1 MTETY
6 LYSLGVLEHPS
17 PASKNV
23 RVGRVLRVLRVI
35 PLCVTVAVIAVR
47 ASTCAGC
54 SIRFCNQWL
63 RSGLKGDT
71 LVRDD
76 LFHKRGIQRKGLLT
90 SNWISLME
98 LLHVSTFLI
107 HFYHQSIVLDLQLTN
122 GQELDALPFRSQ
134 SHGLENAP
142 ARHLLGSP
150 GVWLRWRHLP
160 WQRKK
165 APWVGPNMCW
175 SSILTTY
182 QVFGFMD
189 FVVSFEFFICLV
201 LSSHPKNCG
210 SSAHS
215 MQGMEFGK

>member
-6 LYSLGVLEHPS
+6 LHSLGVLEHPS
-17 PASKNV
+17 PASRNV

-63 RSGLKGDT
+63 RSGLEGDT

-98 LLHVSTFLI
+98 LLHVSTFL
-107 HFYHQSIVLDLQLTN
+107 
-122 GQELDALPFRSQ
+122 
-134 SHGLENAP
+134 
-142 ARHLLGSP
+142 
-150 GVWLRWRHLP
+150 
-160 WQRKK
+160 
-165 APWVGPNMCW
+165 
-175 SSILTTY
+175 SSIDST
-182 QVFGFMD
+182 
-189 FVVSFEFFICLV
+189 
-201 LSSHPKNCG
+201 
-210 SSAHS
+210 
-215 MQGMEFGK
+215 